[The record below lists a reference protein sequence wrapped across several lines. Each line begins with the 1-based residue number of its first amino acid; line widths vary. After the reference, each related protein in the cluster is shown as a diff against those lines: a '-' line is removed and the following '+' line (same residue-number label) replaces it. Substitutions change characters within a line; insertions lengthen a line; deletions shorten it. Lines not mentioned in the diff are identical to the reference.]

1 MKEDNC
7 NIFINIIVLTYI
19 YKALRLFRAL
29 FFMHFDI
36 KRRIFMKK
44 FKLATL
50 LKIAILGAI
59 SFLIMMVD
67 FPLWFAPSFY
77 ELDFSDVPAL
87 IGAFSL
93 GPLAGVIIELIKNI
107 LNVAL
112 TGSITGGIGEAANF
126 AIGAIFV
133 GTAGIIYKKKKTRKS
148 AIIGMAVGTLL
159 MALLGS
165 ALNYFVLLP
174 LYSKIMPIE
183 TILDLAKAVN
193 SIVVDLKTLVIYTVF
208 PFNLLKGFLVSL
220 LTIPLYKR
228 LSKVL
233 GE

>member
-1 MKEDNC
+1 M
-7 NIFINIIVLTYI
+7 Y
-19 YKALRLFRAL
+19 
-29 FFMHFDI
+29 FDI

-59 SFLIMMVD
+59 SFLIMMID

-93 GPLAGVIIELIKNI
+93 GPLAGIIIELIKNI

-112 TGSITGGIGEAANF
+112 TGSITGGIGEIANF
-126 AIGAIFV
+126 LIGAIFV
-133 GTAGIIYKKKKTRKS
+133 GTAGIIYKKNKTRKS
-148 AIIGMAVGTLL
+148 AIIGMALGTLL

>member
-1 MKEDNC
+1 
-7 NIFINIIVLTYI
+7 
-19 YKALRLFRAL
+19 
-29 FFMHFDI
+29 
-36 KRRIFMKK
+36 MKK

-59 SFLIMMVD
+59 SFLIMMID

-93 GPLAGVIIELIKNI
+93 GPLAGIIIELIKNI

-112 TGSITGGIGEAANF
+112 TGSITGGIGEIANF
-126 AIGAIFV
+126 LIGAIFV
-133 GTAGIIYKKKKTRKS
+133 GTAGIIYKKNKTRKS
-148 AIIGMAVGTLL
+148 AIIGMALGTLL

>member
-1 MKEDNC
+1 
-7 NIFINIIVLTYI
+7 
-19 YKALRLFRAL
+19 
-29 FFMHFDI
+29 
-36 KRRIFMKK
+36 MKK
-44 FKLATL
+44 FTLATL
-50 LKIAILGAI
+50 LKISILGAI

-77 ELDFSDVPAL
+77 EIDFSDIPAL

-93 GPLAGVIIELIKNI
+93 GPLAGIGIELIKNV

-112 TGSITGGIGEAANF
+112 TGSITGGIGEVANF
-126 AIGAIFV
+126 IIGAMFV
-133 GTAGIIYKKKKTRKS
+133 GIAGLIYKKNKTRKS
-148 AIIGMAVGTLL
+148 AIIGMLIGTLV
-159 MALLGS
+159 MAIVGS
-165 ALNYFVLLP
+165 LLNYFVLLP

-208 PFNLLKGFLVSL
+208 PFNLVKGILVSL
-220 LTIPLYKR
+220 LTLPLYKR

-233 GE
+233 AK

>member
-1 MKEDNC
+1 
-7 NIFINIIVLTYI
+7 
-19 YKALRLFRAL
+19 
-29 FFMHFDI
+29 
-36 KRRIFMKK
+36 MKK

-59 SFLIMMVD
+59 SFLIMMID

-87 IGAFSL
+87 IGTFSL
-93 GPLAGVIIELIKNI
+93 GPLAGIMIVLIKNI

-112 TGSITGGIGEAANF
+112 TGSITGGIGEFANF
-126 AIGAIFV
+126 LIGAIFV
-133 GTAGIIYKKKKTRKS
+133 GTAGIIYKRNKTRKN
-148 AIIGMAVGTLL
+148 AILGMALGTLL
-159 MALLGS
+159 MAILGS

-183 TILDLAKAVN
+183 TILDLAKSVN
-193 SIVVDLKTLVIYTVF
+193 SLVVDLRTLVIYTVF
-208 PFNLLKGFLVSL
+208 PFNLLKGLLVSL

-233 GE
+233 SE

>member
-1 MKEDNC
+1 
-7 NIFINIIVLTYI
+7 
-19 YKALRLFRAL
+19 
-29 FFMHFDI
+29 
-36 KRRIFMKK
+36 MKK

-77 ELDFSDVPAL
+77 EIDFSDVPAL

-93 GPLAGVIIELIKNI
+93 GPLAGIIIELIKNI

-112 TGSITGGIGEAANF
+112 TGSITGGIGEFANF
-126 AIGAIFV
+126 LIGAMFV
-133 GTAGIIYKKKKTRKS
+133 GTAGVIYKRNKTRKN
-148 AIIGMAVGTLL
+148 AIIGMALGTLL
-159 MALLGS
+159 MALVGS
-165 ALNYFVLLP
+165 ILNYYVLLP

-208 PFNLLKGFLVSL
+208 PFNLLKGLLVSL

>member
-1 MKEDNC
+1 
-7 NIFINIIVLTYI
+7 
-19 YKALRLFRAL
+19 
-29 FFMHFDI
+29 
-36 KRRIFMKK
+36 MKK

-77 ELDFSDVPAL
+77 EIDFSDVPAL

-93 GPLAGVIIELIKNI
+93 GPLAGIIIELIKNI

-112 TGSITGGIGEAANF
+112 TGSITGGIGEVANF
-126 AIGAIFV
+126 IIGAMFV
-133 GTAGIIYKKKKTRKS
+133 GTAGIIYKKNKTRKS
-148 AIIGMAVGTLL
+148 AIIGMAVGTIL
-159 MALLGS
+159 MAIVGS
-165 ALNYFVLLP
+165 ALNYYVLLP

-183 TILDLAKAVN
+183 TILDMAKAVN
-193 SIVVDLKTLVIYTVF
+193 NIVVDLKTLVIYTVF
-208 PFNLLKGFLVSL
+208 PFNLIKGLVVSL

>member
-29 FFMHFDI
+29 FFMYFDI

-59 SFLIMMVD
+59 SFLIMMID

-93 GPLAGVIIELIKNI
+93 GPLAGIIIELIKNI

-112 TGSITGGIGEAANF
+112 TGSITGGIGEIANF
-126 AIGAIFV
+126 LIGAIFV
-133 GTAGIIYKKKKTRKS
+133 GTAGIIYKKNKTRKS
-148 AIIGMAVGTLL
+148 AIIGMALGTLL

>member
-1 MKEDNC
+1 
-7 NIFINIIVLTYI
+7 
-19 YKALRLFRAL
+19 
-29 FFMHFDI
+29 
-36 KRRIFMKK
+36 MKK

-93 GPLAGVIIELIKNI
+93 GPLAGIIIELIKNI

-112 TGSITGGIGEAANF
+112 TGSITGGIGEIANF
-126 AIGAIFV
+126 LIGAIFV
-133 GTAGIIYKKKKTRKS
+133 GTAGIIYKKNKTRKS
-148 AIIGMAVGTLL
+148 AIIGMALGTLL

-183 TILDLAKAVN
+183 TILDLASAVN